1 MSNWSRQRWRKQRT
15 KRCQNRHRAR
25 GMPRVAAAEQAPT
38 EGRPGPKSRANAGRD
53 AAATLDSDDDER
65 LAHPSWSVSS
75 LAGIGDTRVGSSTG
89 RCLPEAVP
97 TSFSASRAKSFTT
110 HLVSRTLVK
119 PAGTQTLVSPLGN
132 THKLIHVFLHFT
144 TADTRPF
151 RRAAGTRASR
161 TAHRPSQS
169 CWF

>member
-1 MSNWSRQRWRKQRT
+1 
-15 KRCQNRHRAR
+15 
-25 GMPRVAAAEQAPT
+25 MPRVAAAEQAPT

-97 TSFSASRAKSFTT
+97 TSFSASRAKFY
-110 HLVSRTLVK
+110 
-119 PAGTQTLVSPLGN
+119 
-132 THKLIHVFLHFT
+132 
-144 TADTRPF
+144 DPF
-151 RRAAGTRASR
+151 GQQHSSQASR
-161 TAHRPSQS
+161 HADLSIASRQHA
-169 CWF
+169 